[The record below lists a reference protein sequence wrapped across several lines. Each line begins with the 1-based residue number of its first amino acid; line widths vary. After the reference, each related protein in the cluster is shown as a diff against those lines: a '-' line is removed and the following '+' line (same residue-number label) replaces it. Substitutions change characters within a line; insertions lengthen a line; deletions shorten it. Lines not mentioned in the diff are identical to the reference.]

1 MIKRAVGR
9 LVKAVSFCCVT
20 AMLICLC
27 SYMLAPKDN
36 TPEGGIINPSA
47 NGFFSEPKNS
57 VEIAV
62 IGNSDA
68 YSGFSPMELWKTFGY
83 TSYVS
88 AEGHQS
94 LAQSYAQLKKMT
106 ECHDIKLVIL
116 ETDEFFVKSGL
127 TEGAMR
133 LANAYAGSVFSVFW
147 YHDRWKTVKPR
158 ELLKKPNYTA
168 HCATKGQML
177 SNEINGYTGG
187 EYMVK
192 TDKREE
198 IPLSTLVP
206 LEMIVSHCRENGI
219 KLMLVEIP
227 SQTSWNYERHN
238 AVNDFAEKNGLP
250 FLDLNIDR
258 ESFGFD
264 WKTDTRDN
272 GNHLNSLGARK
283 CTRYIGDYLMKNYKL
298 TDYRRDPAYE
308 QWNRDYEEY
317 KKAVKI

>member
-1 MIKRAVGR
+1 MNRTLEHI
-9 LVKAVSFCCVT
+9 L
-20 AMLICLC
+20 
-27 SYMLAPKDN
+27 PK
-36 TPEGGIINPSA
+36 
-47 NGFFSEPKNS
+47 
-57 VEIAV
+57 V
-62 IGNSDA
+62 
-68 YSGFSPMELWKTFGY
+68 
-83 TSYVS
+83 
-88 AEGHQS
+88 Q
-94 LAQSYAQLKKMT
+94 
-106 ECHDIKLVIL
+106 
-116 ETDEFFVKSGL
+116 
-127 TEGAMR
+127 
-133 LANAYAGSVFSVFW
+133 
-147 YHDRWKTVKPR
+147 KPAR
-158 ELLKKPNYTA
+158 
-168 HCATKGQML
+168 
-177 SNEINGYTGG
+177 YTGG

-219 KLMLVEIP
+219 KLVLVEIP

-283 CTRYIGDYLMKNYKL
+283 CTRYIGDYLMKNYEL